1 MPDPK
6 TNVVFDIHI
15 YINNLVGPESSWP
28 RIQELP
34 PSTGNA
40 SADCV
45 SIMFY
50 DGPRDYALFASPHII
65 RNTTRILR
73 DAGLSADLITGY
85 IDDLLD
91 VISETG
97 GAVIEP
103 IANHDRGIGDF
114 EDNQILNLAVA
125 VDALLIISDDT
136 DLTPLS
142 PWNGRLILRPHEF
155 VRRHVNANRG
165 QR

>member
-1 MPDPK
+1 MPEPK
-6 TNVVFDIHI
+6 TNLVFDIHI
-15 YINNLVGPESSWP
+15 YVDNLVGPESSWP
-28 RIQELP
+28 RIQELR
-34 PSTGNA
+34 PSTRNA

-65 RNTTRILR
+65 HNATRILR
-73 DAGLSADLITGY
+73 DAGLSADLINGH
-85 IDDLLD
+85 INDLLE

-97 GAVIEP
+97 GAVVEP
-103 IANHDRGIGDF
+103 ATNRDRGIGDF
-114 EDNQILNLAVA
+114 EDNQILNLAAA

-142 PWNGRLILRPHEF
+142 PWNGRLILGPHEF
-155 VRRHVNANRG
+155 VRRHVSANR
-165 QR
+165 RRR